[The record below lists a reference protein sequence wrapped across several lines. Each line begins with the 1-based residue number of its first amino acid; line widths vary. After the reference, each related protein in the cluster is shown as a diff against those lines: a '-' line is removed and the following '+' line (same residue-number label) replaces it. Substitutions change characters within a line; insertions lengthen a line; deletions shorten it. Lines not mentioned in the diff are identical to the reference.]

1 MRQAHQLDRMCK
13 KYGRERVDT
22 LCRRALEFDVIDV
35 PRLERMLK
43 TAAQF
48 EDQAEQDGKLKSLP
62 LGRFA
67 RGVDAFKTRDKE
79 GA

>member
-22 LCRRALEFDVIDV
+22 MCRHSLAFDVVDV
-35 PRLERMLK
+35 PRLENMLRK
-43 TAAQF
+43 AAQV
-48 EDQAEQDGKLKSLP
+48 EEQAEQDGKLRPLP
-62 LGRFA
+62 PGRSRPA
-67 RGVDAFKTRDKE
+67 DAFRTREQE